1 MSYVYYLSITDII
14 YKHLFFPSSGNR
26 HFPSTILNSHDY
38 PVASKSIVINSKL
51 LESKVL
57 FSFIIQHPCTNSLMA
72 DIGFPIGSDAL
83 YKRYKIDADGFCGKM
98 YISYYT
104 VYLFETGQSWKL
116 IDILGVWF
124 DCRFVEK
131 LALQLFNGDSSQAAF
146 RILSDYRKGKFG
158 WIALERPPI
167 WYTCAIYVVFLC
179 KWLLVQ
185 ITNDSIFIVNR
196 EFM

>member
-1 MSYVYYLSITDII
+1 MFCPCNDDSRGTSVHYICRTFMPYVYYLSIMDII

-104 VYLFETGQSWKL
+104 VYLFETCQSWRL
-116 IDILGVWF
+116 IDILGVIRLQICWEA
-124 DCRFVEK
+124 CLATVQWRF
-131 LALQLFNGDSSQAAF
+131 
-146 RILSDYRKGKFG
+146 
-158 WIALERPPI
+158 
-167 WYTCAIYVVFLC
+167 
-179 KWLLVQ
+179 
-185 ITNDSIFIVNR
+185 
-196 EFM
+196 